1 MAYRN
6 AEFNVV
12 SYRRSAFYRVIAA
25 VYLAVIFKCGKAKIE
40 YAAGNRAIK
49 RNGKRRALFR

>member
-40 YAAGNRAIK
+40 YAAG
-49 RNGKRRALFR
+49 